1 MTNDQ
6 IWDMTIIHN
15 NPNRPLLATAFA
27 LIAAILPLAAAAQQY
42 AGAAVIVPHD
52 DVRINYLGAWD
63 TTGGGTAAKQDAHET
78 ATNGDFYEFTFL
90 GTGIE
95 IVHQTVAEAATIHIY
110 LDGKPAKKAECAGA
124 AQAADVVIY
133 QCDGLPYQLHTV
145 KVVKASGARMTLRQ
159 IRVSGCKPYHEAPG
173 NTFADRSKLLKASA
187 TYQYKNDFKLGLL
200 YAIACFD
207 AGKDKEG
214 LELAADFA
222 RHQDKSK
229 NVNSA
234 FSCWPAA
241 HIYFRYYDKLTP
253 EVREGLKK
261 KLTTDRSFGFVSTGN
276 LFAMTAI
283 PYYLA
288 YEAFGKDAMSA
299 PFATG
304 NYHKLPQDQCNVP
317 ACRYWHAKGLDWSS
331 FHDGRGRAIFLPLNG
346 ADKFYDY
353 IPGHDPTARNY
364 IENVMIGDVVREGLM
379 EYNCWPYGADNI
391 LPYLTLAENT
401 RDKELARKTLITYET
416 ILASTAANWLGGHWA
431 AAQGRSYP
439 NTFNQRP
446 WLGTELFWPYFGGNP
461 DARPGADYFDLMVA
475 ASRYRMPEYIAGAA
489 QIRSGEYVSRT
500 NFMKRRQYSFLN
512 RRYAIYSQF
521 DKGFPTDFNPRFGI
535 VPQSK
540 RTGIVWEGMQ
550 GATVFWVAHPLYSPK
565 NGKMGTSGYG
575 TSDRER
581 TTQYKGT
588 LVQTYNIP
596 HEAEIFDGKAE
607 YPTCPFTI
615 ACVPTN
621 YLAVI
626 DDGGKGRMF
635 FHYKNVLIALT
646 SSASFS
652 WKLPAPT
659 AGGEPGGVEYCQIPG
674 YQFGVALET
683 ALPEEYAGPDPRRQL
698 EAFRDDILAKSKPS
712 YDAKTLTMSYIDR
725 SGVRIDS
732 GYDGFPS
739 KINGGI
745 VDRETWPEIA
755 NPWISQPW
763 GGNLTF
769 HDGQDTYLY
778 DYGKWQ
784 VMRNPETQQTSNL
797 PRS

>member
-1 MTNDQ
+1 M
-6 IWDMTIIHN
+6 
-15 NPNRPLLATAFA
+15 
-27 LIAAILPLAAAAQQY
+27 
-42 AGAAVIVPHD
+42 
-52 DVRINYLGAWD
+52 
-63 TTGGGTAAKQDAHET
+63 
-78 ATNGDFYEFTFL
+78 
-90 GTGIE
+90 
-95 IVHQTVAEAATIHIY
+95 
-110 LDGKPAKKAECAGA
+110 
-124 AQAADVVIY
+124 
-133 QCDGLPYQLHTV
+133 
-145 KVVKASGARMTLRQ
+145 
-159 IRVSGCKPYHEAPG
+159 
-173 NTFADRSKLLKASA
+173 
-187 TYQYKNDFKLGLL
+187 
-200 YAIACFD
+200 
-207 AGKDKEG
+207 
-214 LELAADFA
+214 
-222 RHQDKSK
+222 
-229 NVNSA
+229 NSA

-304 NYHKLPQDQCNVP
+304 NYHKLPQDQCNIP

-416 ILASTAANWLGGHWA
+416 ILAGTAANWLGGHWA

-461 DARPGADYFDLMVA
+461 EARPGADYFDLMVA

-540 RTGIVWEGMQ
+540 RTGIVWEGVQ

-596 HEAEIFDGKAE
+596 HEAKIFDGKAE

-635 FHYKNVLIALT
+635 FHYKNVMIALT

-652 WKLPAPT
+652 WKLPAP
-659 AGGEPGGVEYCQIPG
+659 PP
-674 YQFGVALET
+674 VADPAAWSIAKSLGISSASRSKPRCRRNT
-683 ALPEEYAGPDPRRQL
+683 PDPIRAASSRRSAMTFWQNPSRPMTRKRSPCL
-698 EAFRDDILAKSKPS
+698 ISTAVAFALIPDTTGSRARSTAESWTARHGRKSPTRGSASRGAATSPS
-712 YDAKTLTMSYIDR
+712 MTARTRICMTM
-725 SGVRIDS
+725 G
-732 GYDGFPS
+732 
-739 KINGGI
+739 NG
-745 VDRETWPEIA
+745 R
-755 NPWISQPW
+755 
-763 GGNLTF
+763 
-769 HDGQDTYLY
+769 
-778 DYGKWQ
+778 
-784 VMRNPETQQTSNL
+784 
-797 PRS
+797 